1 LKKAVTRTN
10 RSRQGLSTGL
20 RRFRRGD
27 SPAPRLAGTE
37 TIYRPRHFLGAAFLK
52 GDLKV
57 VDSAANAANPS
68 GGEDPTRRDFIHIAA
83 ISAAAVGGAAVAWPF
98 IAQMN
103 PSADTMALATVEY
116 DLTKIEPGMQ
126 VTINW
131 RGKPLFIRNRT
142 QAQIDAAVKDDSASM
157 PDPQIDAERHKDG
170 KAQWLV
176 LVGSCTHLGCV
187 PTVGGGD
194 YGGWFC
200 PCHGSHYDTAGRIRR
215 GPAPRNLPVPVAAF
229 TDETTIRLG

>member
-1 LKKAVTRTN
+1 MA
-10 RSRQGLSTGL
+10 
-20 RRFRRGD
+20 D
-27 SPAPRLAGTE
+27 P
-37 TIYRPRHFLGAAFLK
+37 
-52 GDLKV
+52 
-57 VDSAANAANPS
+57 AANAASHPAGDDPS
-68 GGEDPTRRDFIHIAA
+68 RRDFIHIAA
-83 ISAAAVGGAAVAWPF
+83 ITAAAGAAGAVAWPF

-103 PSADTMALATVEY
+103 PSADTLALASVEY
-116 DLTKIEPGMQ
+116 DLTKIEPGLQ

-142 QAQIDAAVKDDSASM
+142 PEQISAAVKDDGASM
-157 PDPQIDAERHKDG
+157 PDPQPDAERHKEG

-200 PCHGSHYDTAGRIRR
+200 PCHGSHYDTSGRIRK
-215 GPAPRNLPVPVAAF
+215 GPAPKNLVVPEYAF
-229 TDETTIRLG
+229 LSDTKVKIG